1 MGCTGPA
8 QSGRD
13 LGELSEPQA
22 EFSDT
27 IARCEL
33 LQQLAMLRPPCRLA
47 HYYLTE
53 IERSRRRLTLQYI
66 DLQKKDSSPLG
77 DSQSKLDRVAD
88 LVLEEFRDF
97 YRQFKE
103 IPQLSK
109 QAFENRDHARS
120 LRLSS
125 RRLRLY
131 STSIREFS
139 NYVRKEFPELTGDVA
154 YWDEVEKRYRQLVEG
169 EYAADLSVAY
179 LHSIRRKLYHGEWR
193 VDDYAIYRSKY
204 ETDEVMADQ
213 LVRYEIGD
221 SLTEE
226 HVRKMLLTVNFEV
239 PFEDIDRDARRI
251 VQRTNRNL
259 GLESRLAKGPATIE
273 MFLAGFFRNRGA
285 YLVGRVTFDRER
297 YRPFIIAL
305 LNGENGI
312 YADALITSVTYAHNM
327 FSSTLANFHVTN
339 FHYHELSRFLRSI
352 MPMRPLGL
360 HYSTVGYN
368 HLGKVAVMN
377 ELESEFETH
386 GEPMRV
392 APGKPGTVAIGF
404 CMPQSAYILKVLRD
418 EPTGDYKWGQFG
430 GVESV
435 LEKYS
440 KVHVINRTDSMLD
453 NIIYYNLRLDSSWF
467 DEELRDLMLNF
478 AKDSVRCEN
487 GALIFRYLVVQ
498 RRLTPLPL
506 YLQDATPHQ
515 AGIAISNLGYC
526 IKNNAA
532 ANIFNRDLDARNYG
546 VSSYLKVYLYDYDA
560 LESLTDV
567 KIRTNVDRFDGEE
580 DIPDWYFE
588 DGVVFL
594 PEEIVVG
601 LCLPHRDLR
610 RRFAQEHVSLLSVDY
625 WTSLQNEL
633 QAGKVPLVSVYPDTE
648 RLTDDE

>member
-1 MGCTGPA
+1 M
-8 QSGRD
+8 
-13 LGELSEPQA
+13 
-22 EFSDT
+22 
-27 IARCEL
+27 
-33 LQQLAMLRPPCRLA
+33 
-47 HYYLTE
+47 
-53 IERSRRRLTLQYI
+53 QYFDI
-66 DLQKKDSSPLG
+66 QNKKSSQLG
-77 DSQSKLDRVAD
+77 DSQSQLSRIAD

-97 YRQFKE
+97 YREFKE
-103 IPQLSK
+103 IPELSK

-125 RRLRLY
+125 RRLQLY
-131 STSIREFS
+131 SISIHEFS
-139 NYVRKEFPELTGDVA
+139 NYVRSEFPELTADVT
-154 YWDEVEKRYRQLVEG
+154 YWDEVERRYLHLVEG

-179 LHSIRRKLYHGEWR
+179 LHSIRRKIYHGEWR
-193 VDDYAIYRSKY
+193 VDDYASYRSKY

-213 LVRYEIGD
+213 LVRHEIGD
-221 SLTEE
+221 LLTAE
-226 HVRKMLLTVNFEV
+226 HVKKMLQIVDFRV
-239 PFEDIDRDARRI
+239 PFENIERDAKRI
-251 VQRTNRNL
+251 VKRANRNL
-259 GLESRLAKGPATIE
+259 GLESRLSGGPMTIE

-285 YLVGRVTFDRER
+285 YLVGRVTFDHER

-312 YADALITSVTYAHNM
+312 YVDALITSATYAHNM

-339 FHYHELSRFLRSI
+339 IYYHELSRFLRSI

-377 ELESEFETH
+377 ELESEFESY
-386 GEPMRV
+386 GEPMSV
-392 APGKPGTVAIGF
+392 APGKLGTVAIGF

-418 EPTGDYKWGQFG
+418 EPTGDYKWGEFG

-453 NIIYYNLRLDSSWF
+453 NIIYYNLRLDLSWF
-467 DEELRDLMLNF
+467 DEELRDMLLKF
-478 AKDSVRCEN
+478 AKSSVRCES
-487 GALIFRYLVVQ
+487 GAVIFRYLVVQ

-515 AGIAISNLGYC
+515 AGIAMSNLGYC

-546 VSSYLKVYLYDYDA
+546 VSSYMKVYLYDYDA

-567 KIRTNVDRFDGEE
+567 KIRTNTDRVDGEE

-588 DGVVFL
+588 EGVVFL

-610 RRFAQEHVSLLSVDY
+610 RRFAQEHAPLLSVDY

-633 QAGKVPLVSVYPDTE
+633 QAGKVPVVSVYPDTE
-648 RLTDDE
+648 RLTDDK